1 MHQYEN
7 TRKNIHLNGE
17 RIPLLWVICVML
29 IYSLLMAEFF
39 NTFNSKIFSAQPHF
53 SPNTLFTYL
62 MTLNYVLMIVMSF
75 VIWIVT
81 SFLFHLFAM
90 LFDGQAEYKNFQKV
104 AGLVYVVPA
113 VFILIAIVL
122 IDRVQVSQNNV
133 SNFLETDETIRNT
146 GWLMNMGGMAYY
158 FVIIPVIKYLYD
170 ITWLKSI
177 GVITLP
183 MASIYLLG
191 QFFVKFIF

>member
-1 MHQYEN
+1 
-7 TRKNIHLNGE
+7 
-17 RIPLLWVICVML
+17 ML

-75 VIWIVT
+75 VIWIAT
-81 SFLFHLFAM
+81 SFLFHLFAV

-104 AGLVYVVPA
+104 TGLAYGVPA

-122 IDRVQVSQNNV
+122 IDRVQVSQNNF
-133 SNFLETDETIRNT
+133 SNFLKTDETIRNT
-146 GWLMNMGGMAYY
+146 GWLMNTGGMAYY
-158 FVIIPVIKYLYD
+158 FVIIPVIKYLYN
-170 ITWLKSI
+170 ISWLRSI
-177 GVITLP
+177 GVITIP